1 MAKKRDRI
9 AMAHDEIVAFLDEQ
23 RTLQVASIDHDGAP
37 HLVAMWFTF
46 WDERV
51 AFWTYAKSQKVLN
64 LQRDPRITVMVESG
78 TTYGELRGVV
88 IKGTARIVEDR
99 DEVLRFGEK
108 VYERYWGDG
117 TPALDASAVREAVA
131 VMGAKRVLVVVEPT
145 TIMSWDHRKL
155 DGAY

>member
-9 AMAHDEIVAFLDEQ
+9 AMSHDEIVAFLDEQ

-37 HLVAMWFTF
+37 HLVAMWFAF
-46 WDERV
+46 WDDRV

-78 TTYGELRGVV
+78 ATYGELRGVV

-99 DEVLRFGEK
+99 NEVLRFGEK
-108 VYERYWGDG
+108 VYARYWGAAE
-117 TPALDASAVREAVA
+117 PALDPERAREAIA
-131 VMGAKRVLVVVEPT
+131 VMGAKRVLVIVEPI

>member
-9 AMAHDEIVAFLDEQ
+9 AMSHDEIVAFLDEQ

-37 HLVAMWFTF
+37 HLVAMWFAF
-46 WDERV
+46 WDDRV

-64 LQRDPRITVMVESG
+64 LRRDPRITVMVESG

-88 IKGTARIVEDR
+88 IKGRARIVEDH

-108 VYERYWGDG
+108 VYERYWGAG
-117 TPALDASAVREAVA
+117 APALDADAVREAVA
-131 VMGAKRVLVVVEPT
+131 VMGAKRVLVVVEPDHV
-145 TIMSWDHRKL
+145 MSWDHRKL